1 MKKYLVITIMLLFS
15 ISIFGQQYKSF
26 KDIPGEI
33 LDKLDKMGVDKS
45 TLLNSYESEFFNVFF
60 KDEKKD
66 FDFTGKK
73 VGFIAS
79 STGKMKNKVNYFK
92 KQKSQYN
99 KYKRANLNYYDLVNA
114 PYLYIFDEKEKEESG
129 GYDAAILYCRNPKFH
144 IMHPKENVIKK
155 LKDKKRK

>member
-1 MKKYLVITIMLLFS
+1 MKKYLAIAIMLFFS

-26 KDIPGEI
+26 KDIPAEI
-33 LDKLDKMGVDKS
+33 LDKLDKMGLDKS

-79 STGKMKNKVNYFK
+79 STGKIKNKANYFK
-92 KQKSQYN
+92 KQKSQY
-99 KYKRANLNYYDLVNA
+99 KLFKRANFNYYSFVNA
-114 PYLYIFDEKEKEESG
+114 PYIYIFDEKEKEESG

-144 IMHPKENVIKK
+144 ILHPKEKVIKK
-155 LKDKKRK
+155 LKAKKRK